1 MKSFQQHSYAL
12 VPLVVSRVGLWRF
25 SFLSSNISTRWC
37 PQWCRVGMSQI
48 TSFQQ
53 HSYTLVPLV
62 VSRVGVSRL
71 TFFVRA
77 TFLHAG
83 AHSGVAC
90 RNVATE
96 KVPETLL
103 YAGAHSGVACRS
115 VALDVFF
122 LQHSYTL
129 VPTVVSRVGMSQM
142 TSSQQRSV
150 ALDGFFVP
158 ATLLHAGALSGVA
171 CRSVALHVFVQQHF
185 YTLVPTVVSRVGMS
199 QITFFQQHSYT
210 LVPVVVSRV
219 GVSRLTFF
227 SCNIPTR
234 WCPLWCRVICDI
246 PTRDTTVGTS
256 V

>member
-1 MKSFQQHSYAL
+1 MTF
-12 VPLVVSRVGLWRF
+12 
-25 SFLSSNISTRWC
+25 
-37 PQWCRVGMSQI
+37 
-48 TSFQQ
+48 FQQ
-53 HSYTLVPLV
+53 HSYTLVYTVVLCRSVLLEVFFLQHFYTPVPTVVSRVGMSQMTSSQQHSYTLVPTV

-71 TFFVRA
+71 TFFFPA
-77 TFLHAG
+77 TCLHAD

-90 RNVATE
+90 RNVANNIF
-96 KVPETLL
+96 PATLL
-103 YAGAHSGVACRS
+103 HAGARSGVACRG

-199 QITFFQQHSYT
+199 QITRHHSGHQ
-210 LVPVVVSRV
+210 RV
-219 GVSRLTFF
+219 GMLQEKNVKRDT
-227 SCNIPTR
+227 
-234 WCPLWCRVICDI
+234 
-246 PTRDTTVGTS
+246 PTRDTTTGTS